1 MTINEIIENEN
12 IRSDRYAMAAIS
24 YIFKAFGDSNRSRE
38 YWPWGRDVQCE
49 WTPSKGTSND
59 ITQAELLL
67 KRAKNK
73 FYEENGEYRSLS
85 NKYVSMFKI
94 ENVEFIETIALI
106 PTYKIKINAL
116 HYYERDNVSKIYE
129 LKEGDYLCLTL
140 NDDYTVFKINEVD
153 IKTNEL
159 VIDRVFGE
167 YNLNSDS
174 VYRNDPR
181 MYLQIYVTESN
192 TKISGGSMNDF
203 DKQMKN
209 LKRRI
214 NKVAINMKRI
224 NKSSQ
229 EVRSVSDRANDVVD
243 SVIPKKY
250 E

>member
-106 PTYKIKINAL
+106 PTYKIKVNAL

-140 NDDYTVFKINEVD
+140 NDYYTVFKINEVD

-167 YNLNSDS
+167 YNLNSES

>member
-12 IRSDRYAMAAIS
+12 ICSDRYAMAAIS

-73 FYEENGEYRSLS
+73 FYEEKGEYRSLS

-94 ENVEFIETIALI
+94 ESAEFIGETLSIY
-106 PTYKIKINAL
+106 TYKVKVNAL

-129 LKEGDYLCLTL
+129 LKEGDYLCLTF
-140 NDDYTVFKINEVD
+140 NDDYTIFKINEVD
-153 IKTNEL
+153 VKTNEL

-174 VYRNDPR
+174 VYRNDSR
-181 MYLQIYVTESN
+181 MYLQIYINENN
-192 TKISGGSMNDF
+192 TKISGDSMNDLN
-203 DKQMKN
+203 KQMKD

-229 EVRSVSDRANDVVD
+229 EVSSVSDRANDIVD
-243 SVIPKKY
+243 SIMPKKN

>member
-12 IRSDRYAMAAIS
+12 ICSDRYAMAAIS

-38 YWPWGRDVQCE
+38 YWPWGRDIQCE

-106 PTYKIKINAL
+106 PTYKIKVNVL
-116 HYYERDNVSKIYE
+116 HYYERDNASKIYE
-129 LKEGDYLCLTL
+129 LKEGDYLCLTFY
-140 NDDYTVFKINEVD
+140 DGYTIFKINEVD

-174 VYRNDPR
+174 VYRNDSR

-203 DKQMKN
+203 DKQIKE

-229 EVRSVSDRANDVVD
+229 EVVNVSDRAKDIVD
-243 SVIPKKY
+243 SIIPKKN

>member
-24 YIFKAFGDSNRSRE
+24 YIFKAFGDTNRSKE

-59 ITQAELLL
+59 ITQAEQLL

-94 ENVEFIETIALI
+94 ESVEYLETISII

-116 HYYERDNVSKIYE
+116 HYFERDNASKIYQ
-129 LKEGDYLCLTL
+129 LKAGDYVYLTF
-140 NDDYTVFKINEVD
+140 DDSYTVFKINEVD
-153 IKTNEL
+153 ITTNEIT
-159 VIDRVFGE
+159 VDRVFGD
-167 YNLNSDS
+167 YNLSNNS
-174 VYRNDPR
+174 VYRIDSR
-181 MYLQIYVTESN
+181 MYLQIYVIDNN
-192 TKISGGSMNDF
+192 TKIKDGSMNDYN
-203 DKQMKN
+203 KQIKD

-214 NKVAINMKRI
+214 NKIAINMKRI

-229 EVRSVSDRANDVVD
+229 EVINVSDRANDYVD
-243 SVIPKKY
+243 SVMP
-250 E
+250 

>member
-106 PTYKIKINAL
+106 PTYKIKVNAL
-116 HYYERDNVSKIYE
+116 HYYERDNASKIYK
-129 LKEGDYLCLTL
+129 LKEGDYLCLTFD
-140 NDDYTVFKINEVD
+140 NDYTIFKINEVD

-167 YNLNSDS
+167 YDLNSDS

-203 DKQMKN
+203 DKQMKE

-229 EVRSVSDRANDVVD
+229 EVRSVSDRANDIVD
-243 SVIPKKY
+243 SVIPKKN

>member
-12 IRSDRYAMAAIS
+12 ICSDRYAMAAIS

-49 WTPSKGTSND
+49 WIPSKGTRND

-85 NKYVSMFKI
+85 NKYVSQFKI
-94 ENVEFIETIALI
+94 ENVEFIETILLM
-106 PTYKIKINAL
+106 PTYKVKINAL
-116 HYYERDNVSKIYE
+116 HYYERDNASKIYE
-129 LKEGDYLCLTL
+129 LKVGDYLCLTI
-140 NDDYTVFKINEVD
+140 DDSYTIFKINEID

-159 VIDRVFGE
+159 VIDKVFGE
-167 YNLNSDS
+167 YKLTNESI
-174 VYRNDPR
+174 YKYDPR
-181 MYLQIYVTESN
+181 MYFQIYVTENN

-203 DKQMKN
+203 DKQMKD
-209 LKRRI
+209 LKRRV

-224 NKSSQ
+224 NKASQ
-229 EVRSVSDRANDVVD
+229 EVINMSDRANNIVS
-243 SVIPKKY
+243 SVKSK
-250 E
+250 

>member
-38 YWPWGRDVQCE
+38 YWPWGKDVQCE
-49 WTPSKGTSND
+49 WTSSKGTSSD

-94 ENVEFIETIALI
+94 EKVEFVETIALI
-106 PTYKIKINAL
+106 PTYKITVNAL
-116 HYYERDNVSKIYE
+116 HYYERDNASKIYE
-129 LKEGDYLCLTL
+129 VKEGDYLCLTF
-140 NDDYTVFKINEVD
+140 DDAYTIFKINKVD
-153 IKTNEL
+153 IRTNEL

-174 VYRNDPR
+174 IYKNDSR

-203 DKQMKN
+203 DKHVKE

-229 EVRSVSDRANDVVD
+229 EVISVSDKAKDIV
-243 SVIPKKY
+243 SSIIPKKN